1 LVLVFQQV
9 LDAELALEDEDS
21 LLDYADIDSDAEGSE
36 VEGDLVLEDDVGGE
50 EQRGGGRRRKL
61 SEVVT
66 FGWDRSDVLPVG
78 LENLGNTCYM
88 AAAVQMLRAVPE
100 LMRSV
105 LTAAAGGEGGE
116 GGMTASADLEAQ
128 LLQAMR
134 LLYELT

>member
-1 LVLVFQQV
+1 MCEAGA
-9 LDAELALEDEDS
+9 DLERVS
-21 LLDYADIDSDAEGSE
+21 GPGY
-36 VEGDLVLEDDVGGE
+36 
-50 EQRGGGRRRKL
+50 
-61 SEVVT
+61 
-66 FGWDRSDVLPVG
+66 VG
-78 LENLGNTCYM
+78 LQNLGNTCYM
-88 AAAVQMLRAVPE
+88 AAVVQMLRAVPE